1 MKKNIKKYLI
11 VLLVL
16 FLLILPSVSL
26 AQNRWPIVP
35 DCSPDCG
42 YQDLGQLAN
51 NIVNFIVFVLAV
63 PIATVAILVAGIMMV
78 IYSSNA
84 SKRGDALGIL
94 KTAGIGL
101 ILVLAGYLIIQ
112 AIIFGL
118 TAQGSIGNA
127 LNSIFQR

>member
-1 MKKNIKKYLI
+1 MKRNTQNCLI
-11 VLLVL
+11 IFAIFLFLVL
-16 FLLILPSVSL
+16 PSLSL
-26 AQNRWPIVP
+26 AQGGSPLVP
-35 DCSPDCG
+35 CINDCG
-42 YQDLGQLAN
+42 YEALGQMAN

-63 PIATVAILVAGIMMV
+63 PIATVAILVSGVMLV
-78 IYSSNA
+78 VYSSNS
-84 SKRGDALGIL
+84 SKRSEALGIL

-118 TAQGSIGNA
+118 TAQGSIGGA